1 MVILLDIVGMR
12 DTYGMQ
18 RMAHVLPPF
27 SLQQSPVR
35 EKARAK
41 AATGVSDVLH
51 WHLIM
56 LHSACASIIC
66 IPD

>member
-41 AATGVSDVLH
+41 AAKVPPGCLTF
-51 WHLIM
+51 
-56 LHSACASIIC
+56 C
-66 IPD
+66 IGI